1 MPVTSV
7 SGSTVDK
14 DLSSIDKKSSNHVK
28 RRTVVDEEGSVSRA
42 EVEESGTTSPDCT
55 CRDGSIINVEAYVAN
70 LWSHTVESVGH

>member
-7 SGSTVDK
+7 SGSTVAK
-14 DLSSIDKKSSNHVK
+14 DLNSINKYCSNHVK
-28 RRTVVDEEGSVSRA
+28 RRAVVDEKGSVSRA
-42 EVEESGTTSPDCT
+42 EVEESGTTPPDSK